1 MQKLCISMLKMCDF
15 SMIVHQLGDY
25 KQTLQEFFPQARP
38 MFE

>member
-1 MQKLCISMLKMCDF
+1 
-15 SMIVHQLGDY
+15 MIVHQLGDY